1 MKLIMGYIMC
11 GNKTILILM
20 LSVLTLITGACSTV
34 RDVTDWVPGVD
45 SNEEILAAEE
55 QKAREK
61 RQQMR
66 EKYADKS
73 AFAPTGGT
81 LMNDAEINV
90 AISQRYSQ
98 DDSINRADI
107 GIEVNNSIVTLTGSV
122 ASSEM
127 AVRVIAIAKDIAGV
141 SRVIS
146 KLMVISLRNPKSD

>member
-1 MKLIMGYIMC
+1 MC
-11 GNKTILILM
+11 GKKTILILM
-20 LSVLTLITGACSTV
+20 LSVLTLIMGACSTV

-55 QKAREK
+55 QKAREE

-66 EKYADKS
+66 EKYTDKS
-73 AFAPTGGT
+73 AFAPTGST

-90 AISQRYSQ
+90 VISQRYSQ

-107 GIEVNNSIVTLTGSV
+107 GIEVNSSIVTLTGTV
-122 ASSEM
+122 TSSEM
-127 AVRVIAIAKDIAGV
+127 AVRAIAIAKDITGV

-146 KLMVISLRNPKSD
+146 KLVVISLRSPKSD